1 MKREFLEK
9 LGLNKATI
17 DAIMTEHGKSTEEY
31 RNRCIAAEEE
41 LAALREAAEAV
52 NAEKESLKQTL
63 AEQTAEAEAFRD
75 RVILSLVEE
84 AGPSSSM
91 AKTALCRR
99 LTEEALMGKDP
110 REVLLQLKESDPDAF
125 RKDGVLRP
133 YFSTGSQ
140 GAVEDFPTLS
150 SALKRR

>member
-9 LGLNKATI
+9 LGLSKASI

-41 LAALREAAEAV
+41 LTALREAAEAA
-52 NAEKESLKQTL
+52 NAEKKELTQAL
-63 AEQTAEAEAFRD
+63 ADKTAEAKAFRD

-99 LTEEALMGKDP
+99 LTEEALLGKDP

-125 RKDGVLRP
+125 RKDGTMRP
-133 YFSTGSQ
+133 YFSAGSQ
-140 GAVEDFPTLS
+140 GAVEDFPALS
-150 SALKRR
+150 PALKRR

>member
-1 MKREFLEK
+1 MKRDFLEK
-9 LGLNKATI
+9 LGLSKATI

-31 RNRCIAAEEE
+31 RNRCLAAEEE
-41 LAALREAAEAV
+41 LTALREAAEAA
-52 NAEKESLKQTL
+52 NSQKESLMQTL

-110 REVLLQLKESDPDAF
+110 REVLLQLEESDPDAF

>member
-9 LGLNKATI
+9 LGLSKATI

-31 RNRCIAAEEE
+31 RNRCLAAEEE
-41 LAALREAAEAV
+41 LTTLREAAEAA
-52 NAEKESLKQTL
+52 NTQKESLMQTL

-110 REVLLQLKESDPDAF
+110 REALLQLKESDPDAF

>member
-9 LGLNKATI
+9 LGLSKATI

-31 RNRCIAAEEE
+31 RNRCLAAEEE
-41 LAALREAAEAV
+41 LTTLREVAEAA
-52 NAEKESLKQTL
+52 NTQKESLMQTL

-99 LTEEALMGKDP
+99 LTEEALTGKDP

-140 GAVEDFPTLS
+140 GTVEDFPTLS